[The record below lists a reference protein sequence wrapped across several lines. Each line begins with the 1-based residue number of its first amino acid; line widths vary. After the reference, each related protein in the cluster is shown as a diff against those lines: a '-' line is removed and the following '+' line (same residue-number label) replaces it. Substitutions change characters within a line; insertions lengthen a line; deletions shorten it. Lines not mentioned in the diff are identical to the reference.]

1 MDEEITGVF
10 TLELEIANG
19 NTSFHRR
26 MQRYYEVL
34 RGKKNQNDKTDTQE
48 QKSKVQC

>member
-1 MDEEITGVF
+1 MDKEIKDVF
-10 TLELEIANG
+10 TLDLETTNG

-48 QKSKVQC
+48 QKCGNME